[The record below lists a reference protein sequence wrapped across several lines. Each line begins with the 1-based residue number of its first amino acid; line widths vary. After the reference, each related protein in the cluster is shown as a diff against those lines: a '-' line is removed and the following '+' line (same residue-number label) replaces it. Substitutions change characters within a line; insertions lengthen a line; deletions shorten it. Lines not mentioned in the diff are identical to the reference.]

1 MENFANSLLFS
12 MQSELQRIS
21 ARSAPK
27 YATIARISRLCLDK
41 PDCRERTSRRQR
53 GDRPAFSPEGIC
65 AVRFQRRA
73 SEGVRR
79 MQCDQKSMMWR
90 SPLDSLLRNS
100 LPLCCRLSRES
111 SAGWKSAVEGMH
123 ATEERFVLT
132 LNPEKNSSRHEF
144 RPRWPTCRSLAKHKS
159 DSAPPCSQKHPQF
172 PGAICARSAA

>member
-100 LPLCCRLSRES
+100 LPPLLPTIRQLGSPKASFVTRGGCGLL
-111 SAGWKSAVEGMH
+111 AGA
-123 ATEERFVLT
+123 FVCWPSLT
-132 LNPEKNSSRHEF
+132 ALQGVMAMTRSGLPE
-144 RPRWPTCRSLAKHKS
+144 PPTIFSGAAMTM
-159 DSAPPCSQKHPQF
+159 APVGGS
-172 PGAICARSAA
+172 